1 MWCPKGYYSWNSV
14 LSQLFETSEEVLSL
28 VALGGE
34 PITETNLGYRL
45 VRTAES
51 YLTSR
56 GFASS
61 HEEAK
66 LNVAITTCFLMAKF
80 LEDYPPVLAG
90 LDRQIIT
97 VEGVFLEHRD
107 QLHLCHY
114 EWPLKSQSEF
124 ARFFEYVERGAFEPL
139 AIFDRFAFIDAAT
152 GELRLKNGAQR
163 FLNGYT
169 AYTDESATRLI
180 DLAKRLTGF
189 VVCWEE
195 FPDEAEFRNFLSY
208 LEVDDTF
215 IHALDYAFG
224 PATESQKPAEEPAN
238 RPRGRPSKKG
248 IARNAYWACFP
259 EGHECIGKSWKEV
272 LQAVEATV
280 DVSID
285 ITTLKRAVREGG
297 QKGQK

>member
-1 MWCPKGYYSWNSV
+1 MWCPKGYYSWNNV

-34 PITETNLGYRL
+34 PIAETNIGYRL
-45 VRTAES
+45 VQTAET
-51 YLTSR
+51 YLISR

-61 HEEAK
+61 QVDAK

-90 LDRQIIT
+90 IDRQMIT
-97 VEGVFLEHRD
+97 VDGVFLEHWD

-114 EWPLKSQSEF
+114 GWPLKAQIEF
-124 ARFFEYVERGAFEPL
+124 APFFEYVERGVFEPL
-139 AIFDRFAFIDAAT
+139 AIFDRFAFIDANS
-152 GELRLKNGAQR
+152 GELRLKNGSQR

-169 AYTDESATRLI
+169 AYTDESAVRLI

-195 FPDEAEFRNFLSY
+195 LPDKVEFRNFLSY

-224 PATESQKPAEEPAN
+224 PATESQAPADESSKK
-238 RPRGRPSKKG
+238 PRGRPSKKG
-248 IARNAYWACFP
+248 IARTAYWSCFP
-259 EGHECIGKSWKEV
+259 NGHECTGKSWKEV
-272 LQAVEATV
+272 HQAVDAAI